1 MAEGYSERDPTKENA
16 MLCRILSADL
26 ASKELAELAAELDAE
41 SKPRLLNVE
50 TVERVLMAKLSA
62 RALLA
67 EKLKFLRECS
77 KACEEA
83 RRDARYPPAVLQ
95 QLPKVHQMIG
105 NYGSLSMTCTE
116 LFGHDSVPPDQ
127 ASACLQSMLERREL
141 TIFLLDAMAN
151 AMEEPDQI
159 AAIFGPFLNQACFR
173 LKGRNLVDQK
183 LEEFRLIA
191 DVSATKG
198 PLAKLLV
205 TLPAFRPST
214 VQAAPNPFL
223 GMMAGASGAVPQ
235 PGMGWRLQ
243 SESLFGWILSPTC
256 IDTALYKEQSARSVH
271 FSRGL
276 ASRSRA
282 SVESVQRL
290 LRDTVQEVLR
300 QGSSIVAPLL
310 RAGEASR
317 NAVVGWF
324 AALVTG
330 SQARTKSANMMDQGQ
345 GPQGF
350 LSMLENA
357 PVPLEMQMQMQIMKA
372 QTSGFATSGLCVN
385 SFWAI
390 LELVKPIKLPQV
402 TTLEP
407 FYLLREGP
415 HDKEVIGGF
424 LEEPRFGETS
434 EVEATKEYA
443 TSKGHLKDPSKF
455 PAQIFWLAIRAFHVL
470 CVPVMKENLCMVA
483 AAGFFQQKNPAV
495 METALG
501 EHLVYEAILGSSA
514 FLGDLGTFLNLVM
527 AFCLGAAFPEKAA
540 EFAAGKVLGS
550 VLTEEVSP
558 QWLVL
563 PSCILEDIV
572 EVLEI
577 VTSIQ
582 PPGKGPSELF
592 LHLDAQLLLLL
603 VTFILGNGQ
612 HVKNPNLRGKAATLL
627 KGLTANSNY
636 RHLVENSP
644 VLANDIVPGCIRVFT
659 AVEKTKQSFYDI
671 RMQLKYQLRIPIMEL
686 FERVLPLEAH
696 KKALK
701 SFATENPDEFLKFLN
716 NLMNDATM
724 QLEEGMDTLI
734 EIRRLMRE
742 GKEAELTR
750 PAASSVAEDEQTG
763 EGTDLYARSR
773 ADPKAHCKQYMQM
786 GHRTISTLWSI
797 SREAPMV
804 IITKLNVLQQMLHNC
819 LNSCLDRLVGPRCLE
834 LKAPQKGQVSD
845 FEEYSFKPKELLQM
859 IAEMYVFVA
868 RADKEKV
875 QKTITED
882 GRSYR
887 PKTFQKAVSILR
899 REQMISADMLQ
910 EFSTFVQELNDLA
923 ESQEAA
929 LANVTVPDDFLDPIM
944 SEIMVDPVLLPT
956 SNTIM
961 DRKVIERHIM
971 SNDDDPFNRKP
982 LAVKVREWHAKIS
995 LISLDRCRFQSF

>member
-1 MAEGYSERDPTKENA
+1 MASQRGGYSRQQNLQP
-16 MLCRILSADL
+16 
-26 ASKELAELAAELDAE
+26 
-41 SKPRLLNVE
+41 
-50 TVERVLMAKLSA
+50 AK
-62 RALLA
+62 
-67 EKLKFLRECS
+67 
-77 KACEEA
+77 
-83 RRDARYPPAVLQ
+83 
-95 QLPKVHQMIG
+95 
-105 NYGSLSMTCTE
+105 
-116 LFGHDSVPPDQ
+116 
-127 ASACLQSMLERREL
+127 
-141 TIFLLDAMAN
+141 
-151 AMEEPDQI
+151 
-159 AAIFGPFLNQACFR
+159 
-173 LKGRNLVDQK
+173 
-183 LEEFRLIA
+183 
-191 DVSATKG
+191 
-198 PLAKLLV
+198 
-205 TLPAFRPST
+205 
-214 VQAAPNPFL
+214 
-223 GMMAGASGAVPQ
+223 
-235 PGMGWRLQ
+235 
-243 SESLFGWILSPTC
+243 
-256 IDTALYKEQSARSVH
+256 
-271 FSRGL
+271 FS
-276 ASRSRA
+276 
-282 SVESVQRL
+282 
-290 LRDTVQEVLR
+290 
-300 QGSSIVAPLL
+300 
-310 RAGEASR
+310 
-317 NAVVGWF
+317 
-324 AALVTG
+324 
-330 SQARTKSANMMDQGQ
+330 
-345 GPQGF
+345 
-350 LSMLENA
+350 
-357 PVPLEMQMQMQIMKA
+357 
-372 QTSGFATSGLCVN
+372 
-385 SFWAI
+385 
-390 LELVKPIKLPQV
+390 
-402 TTLEP
+402 
-407 FYLLREGP
+407 
-415 HDKEVIGGF
+415 
-424 LEEPRFGETS
+424 
-434 EVEATKEYA
+434 
-443 TSKGHLKDPSKF
+443 
-455 PAQIFWLAIRAFHVL
+455 
-470 CVPVMKENLCMVA
+470 
-483 AAGFFQQKNPAV
+483 
-495 METALG
+495 
-501 EHLVYEAILGSSA
+501 
-514 FLGDLGTFLNLVM
+514 
-527 AFCLGAAFPEKAA
+527 
-540 EFAAGKVLGS
+540 
-550 VLTEEVSP
+550 
-558 QWLVL
+558 
-563 PSCILEDIV
+563 
-572 EVLEI
+572 VLEI

-875 QKTITED
+875 LTACLPDAFATALGSSSGSWAPVQRQAEVARAWPKHPLEEEERLALAEAFTTLSASKRGRAVCSLFQCLLGTSTELFGVRNDGTGRCALVIGDDEAAASEVTAALLRGYAVTWASEQNLEGFPPELLQSVEAGPIADLPDVQMLRLLGYSPALWMKTHALPNDFGGWEAGLKPQPHGMAGLDAMALARTNLEVLSKLPRSDHHFTQEAYDLSALLSTVTPPSVDVPTVPGLPPPRWARSAYDRGLEEIHDLLDLLWGFSAGSDSVSLGGASKHFLLTSGELPEEVVKAAVLTTLSPFYEPVSLHVVGLGPDALSKDPQRGFARLVESGKENLQWHLLEHESADSFLDWLRQFNHPSPPILFGTLWGHEEELRRSVAVAGGANWPRLFAAEPWEQLRRWAQPVFD
-882 GRSYR
+882 GNVLRADLSGPR
-887 PKTFQKAVSILR
+887 LATRNCDIFDQR

-982 LAVKVREWHAKIS
+982 LAVKDLLPQTELRDKIVDFCKQHGIVMGNES
-995 LISLDRCRFQSF
+995 ATASK

>member
-1 MAEGYSERDPTKENA
+1 
-16 MLCRILSADL
+16 MLCRILSADM
-26 ASKELAELAAELDAE
+26 ASSEMAELASELDAE
-41 SKPRLLNVE
+41 SKSRLLNVE
-50 TVERVLMAKLSA
+50 NVERVLMAKLSG
-62 RALLA
+62 RSLLA
-67 EKLKFLRECS
+67 EKLNYLRDAS
-77 KACEEA
+77 KACEEV
-83 RRDARYPPAVLQ
+83 RRDARYPQAVLQ

-105 NYGSLSMTCTE
+105 NYGALSMTCAE
-116 LFGHDSVPPDQ
+116 LFGHESVPAEQ
-127 ASACLQSMLERREL
+127 ASACLKSMHERREV

-151 AMEEPDQI
+151 AIEEPEQLQ
-159 AAIFGPFLNQACFR
+159 AIFGPFLNEVCFS

-191 DVSATKG
+191 DVCGTKG

-205 TLPAFRPST
+205 TLPAFRPT
-214 VQAAPNPFL
+214 GAPQAAANPL
-223 GMMAGASGAVPQ
+223 MSMMAGASGGMPQQ
-235 PGMGWRLQ
+235 PGIGWRLQ
-243 SESLFGWILSPTC
+243 SESLLGWILSPTC
-256 IDTALYKEQSARSVH
+256 LDTALYKEKSARSVH
-271 FSRGL
+271 FSGRL
-276 ASRSRA
+276 SSRSRA

-300 QGSSIVAPLL
+300 QGSSIIAPSL
-310 RAGEASR
+310 RSGEACR
-317 NAVVGWF
+317 NAVVAWF
-324 AALVTG
+324 AALITG

-350 LSMLENA
+350 LQMLEHA
-357 PVPLEMQMQMQIMKA
+357 SMPLDMQLQMQIMKA
-372 QTSGFATSGLCVN
+372 QASGFATSGLCVN

-390 LELVKPIKLPQV
+390 LELVKPIKLSQV
-402 TTLEP
+402 STLEA
-407 FYLLREGP
+407 FYLLREGE

-424 LEEPRFGETS
+424 LEESRFGETS
-434 EVEATKEYA
+434 EVEATGSYA
-443 TSKGHLKDPSKF
+443 KSKGLLNEPSKF
-455 PAQIFWLAIRAFHVL
+455 PTQIFWLAIRAFHVL
-470 CVPVMKENLCMVA
+470 FVPVMKENLCMVA
-483 AAGFFQQKNPAV
+483 AAGFFHGKNPAI
-495 METALG
+495 METAMG
-501 EHLVYEAILGSSA
+501 EHFVYEAILGSSA
-514 FLGDLGTFLNLVM
+514 FLGDLGNFLNLVM
-527 AFCLGAAFPEKAA
+527 AFTLGAAFPERVGD
-540 EFAAGKVLGS
+540 FANGKVQGS

-558 QWLVL
+558 QWSVL
-563 PSCILEDIV
+563 PSCIVEDII

-582 PPGKGPSELF
+582 PPGKGKSELF
-592 LHLDAQLLLLL
+592 LHLDSQLLLLL
-603 VTFILGNGQ
+603 VTFMLGNGN
-612 HVKNPNLRGKAATLL
+612 HVKNPNLRGKAATIL
-627 KGLTANSNY
+627 KGLTSHSEY

-644 VLANDIVPGCIRVFT
+644 VLANDIIPGCIRVFT
-659 AVEKTKQSFYDI
+659 AVEKTKQSYYDI

-686 FERVLPLEAH
+686 FERMLPLEAH

-734 EIRRLMRE
+734 EIRRLMKE
-742 GKEAELTR
+742 GKETELQR

-763 EGTDLYARSR
+763 EGADLYARSR

-804 IITKLNVLQQMLHNC
+804 IISKLNVLQQMLHNC

-859 IAEMYVFVA
+859 IAEMYVFVG

-899 REQMISADMLQ
+899 REQMISSEMLK

-956 SNTIM
+956 SNTVM

-971 SNDDDPFNRKP
+971 SNDDDPFNRQS
-982 LAVKVREWHAKIS
+982 LSVKDLVPQTELKEKITEFCKKHGIVMGNES
-995 LISLDRCRFQSF
+995 SND

>member
-1 MAEGYSERDPTKENA
+1 

-26 ASKELAELAAELDAE
+26 ASSEMAELASELDAE

-50 TVERVLMAKLSA
+50 NVERVLMAKLSS

-67 EKLKFLRECS
+67 EKLKYLRECS
-77 KACEEA
+77 KACEEV
-83 RRDARYPPAVLQ
+83 RRDARYPPPVLQ

-105 NYGSLSMTCTE
+105 NYGSLSMTCAE
-116 LFGHDSVPPDQ
+116 LFGHDSVPSDQ
-127 ASACLQSMLERREL
+127 ASACLKSMYDRREL
-141 TIFLLDAMAN
+141 TIFFLDAMAN
-151 AMEEPDQI
+151 AMEEPDQM
-159 AAIFGPFLNQACFR
+159 AAIFGPFLNQACFSLR
-173 LKGRNLVDQK
+173 GRNLVDQK
-183 LEEFRLIA
+183 SEEFRLIA

-205 TLPAFRPST
+205 TLPAFRPAAAP
-214 VQAAPNPFL
+214 QAAPNPL
-223 GMMAGASGAVPQ
+223 MSMMAGGSGSVPQ

-243 SESLFGWILSPTC
+243 SESLLGWILSPTC

-276 ASRSRA
+276 ASRSRS

-300 QGSSIVAPLL
+300 QGSSVVAPLL

-317 NAVVGWF
+317 NAVVAWF
-324 AALVTG
+324 AALITG

-350 LSMLENA
+350 IHMLENA
-357 PVPLEMQMQMQIMKA
+357 PVPLDMQLQMQIMKA
-372 QTSGFATSGLCVN
+372 QSSGFATSGLCVN

-390 LELVKPIKLPQV
+390 LELVKPIKLAQV
-402 TTLEP
+402 STLEP
-407 FYLLREGP
+407 FYLLRESD

-424 LEEPRFGETS
+424 IDEPRFGETS
-434 EVEATKEYA
+434 EVEATKAYA
-443 TSKGHLKDPSKF
+443 KSKGLLTDPSKF
-455 PAQIFWLAIRAFHVL
+455 PTQIFWLAIRAFHVF

-483 AAGFFQQKNPAV
+483 AAGYFHTKNMAI

-501 EHLVYEAILGSSA
+501 EHFVYEAILGSSA

-527 AFCLGAAFPEKAA
+527 AFCLGAAFPDRVAD
-540 EFAAGKVLGS
+540 FSAGKVQGS
-550 VLTEEVSP
+550 VLIEEVSP
-558 QWLVL
+558 QWSVL
-563 PSCILEDIV
+563 PSCILEDVI

-592 LHLDAQLLLLL
+592 LHLDAQLLLLM
-603 VTFILGNGQ
+603 VTFMLGNGN

-627 KGLTANSNY
+627 KNLTSNQNY

-644 VLANDIVPGCIRVFT
+644 VLANDIIPGCIRVFT

-686 FERVLPLEAH
+686 FERMLPLEAH

-734 EIRRLMRE
+734 EIRRLMKE
-742 GKEAELTR
+742 GKQAELQR

-763 EGTDLYARSR
+763 EGADLYARSR

-797 SREAPMV
+797 SREAPTV
-804 IITKLNVLQQMLHNC
+804 IISKLNVLQQMLHNC

-845 FEEYSFKPKELLQM
+845 FEEYGFKPKELLQM
-859 IAEMYVFVA
+859 IAEMYVFVG

-899 REQMISADMLQ
+899 REQMISADLLK

-929 LANVTVPDDFLDPIM
+929 LANVTVPDEFLDPIM

-956 SNTIM
+956 SNTVM

-971 SNDDDPFNRKP
+971 SNDDDPFNRQP
-982 LAVKVREWHAKIS
+982 LAVKDLVPQTELRDKITDFCKKHGIVMGNES
-995 LISLDRCRFQSF
+995 D